1 LTLANLAVRV
11 GPLGGDDTDDL
22 SILIGKIH
30 DTTLDAALWNQTL
43 RKAAGF
49 VGGPNTALW
58 SKDAGDVSGGDVHG
72 AIRRILDLAPPERAK
87 LTGKLNDWHEL
98 DFVAFRKDVKR
109 AFHADIPVRERGE
122 WEGYLPPRMSANC
135 RIASLP
141 ANAKSIASFRR
152 LYSLRTKRHV
162 LA

>member
-1 LTLANLAVRV
+1 M

-22 SILIGKIH
+22 SILTGKIH

-87 LTGKLNDWHEL
+87 LTGKLNDWPEL
-98 DFVAFRKDVKR
+98 DFGR
-109 AFHADIPVRERGE
+109 AICAIT
-122 WEGYLPPRMSANC
+122 PRMSANC

-141 ANAKSIASFRR
+141 PSGKSIASFMACSTSRPMR
-152 LYSLRTKRHV
+152 SICWKAPSKGNTDHARPTFSRG
-162 LA
+162 ARAAPTAP

>member
-87 LTGKLNDWHEL
+87 LTGKLNDWPEL
-98 DFVAFRKDVKR
+98 DFAAFRKEVKR

-122 WEGYLPPRMSANC
+122 WEGYLRDNAAHVRELSD
-135 RIASLP
+135 RIASGERE
-141 ANAKSIASFRR
+141 IDRI
-152 LYSLRTKRHV
+152 V
-162 LA
+162 